1 MQNWPGRA
9 ARSGETSDFR
19 PGIPVDGEKEL
30 EEFLG
35 DENRNKKLRTV
46 EAIAIRLEAITTSNK
61 KLYQLVGSC

>member
-1 MQNWPGRA
+1 M
-9 ARSGETSDFR
+9 
-19 PGIPVDGEKEL
+19 DGEKEL